1 MAKNRLPDP
10 CAQAPG
16 HRAARA
22 VAVRGPAAYLGD
34 MAVIA
39 GADALGE
46 RIRRGDEQAL
56 DQLLEDRWAPL
67 VTYVAARVGDIEL
80 AKDIAQDAF
89 VRLWEHRREI
99 DPGRSVAAYLYQVA
113 RSRAIDE
120 LRKRTVRARWLE
132 REQLEGPASVADNPL
147 RQLADREV
155 LSILERAI
163 QGLPARPREAFTL
176 VHVQG
181 LSYKQAA
188 EVMGSAPQTV
198 ANQVAA
204 ALAELRRELRE
215 LLHEPADTEVRP
227 TGHAA
232 SASRG

>member
-1 MAKNRLPDP
+1 MV
-10 CAQAPG
+10 AP
-16 HRAARA
+16 
-22 VAVRGPAAYLGD
+22 RGPAAYLGD
-34 MAVIA
+34 VAAIP
-39 GADALGE
+39 GADALAE

-89 VRLWEHRREI
+89 VHLWEHRRDI
-99 DPGRSVAAYLYQVA
+99 DPRRSVAAYLYQVA

-120 LRKRTVRARWLE
+120 LRKRVVRARWLE
-132 REQLEGPASVADNPL
+132 REQLGTPAAMGDGNPL

-163 QGLPARPREAFTL
+163 TGLPARRREAFTL

-227 TGHAA
+227 TGHA
-232 SASRG
+232 G

>member
-1 MAKNRLPDP
+1 VVALP
-10 CAQAPG
+10 
-16 HRAARA
+16 
-22 VAVRGPAAYLGD
+22 GPAAYLREV
-34 MAVIA
+34 AAIS

-46 RIRRGDEQAL
+46 RIRRGEEQAL

-99 DPGRSVAAYLYQVA
+99 DPRRSVAAYLYQMA

-120 LRKRTVRARWLE
+120 LRKRVVRARWLE
-132 REQLEGPASVADNPL
+132 REQLGAPSPGEEGNPL

-155 LSILERAI
+155 LGILERAI
-163 QGLPARPREAFTL
+163 AGLPARRREAITL

-204 ALAELRRELRE
+204 ALAELRRDLRE
-215 LLHEPADTEVRP
+215 LLHEPGDVEVRS
-227 TGHAA
+227 TGPA
-232 SASRG
+232 R